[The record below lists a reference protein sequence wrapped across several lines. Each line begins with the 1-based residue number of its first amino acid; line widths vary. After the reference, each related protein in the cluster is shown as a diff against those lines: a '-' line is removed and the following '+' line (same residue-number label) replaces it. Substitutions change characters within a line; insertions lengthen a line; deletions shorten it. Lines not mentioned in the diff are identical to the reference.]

1 MNTSY
6 ITNETIT
13 RLYEKHPS
21 AYNFLAR
28 ENLKEE
34 RRQLS
39 RELTWA
45 TDPGRIR
52 WINDRLVTLQ
62 DWALARLIIHL
73 NKGTSG
79 NLPDDDRA
87 ELKKHLES
95 GRICWGT
102 SGSWVVIKR
111 GGLS

>member
-6 ITNETIT
+6 ITSEAIT
-13 RLYEKHPS
+13 KLYEKYPA
-21 AYNFLAR
+21 AYTFLCR

-34 RRQLS
+34 RRQLT
-39 RELTWA
+39 RELTWQR
-45 TDPGRIR
+45 DPRR
-52 WINDRLVTLQ
+52 VTWIQERLVTLL
-62 DWALARLIIHL
+62 DWQLARLVIHL
-73 NKGTSG
+73 NKGTSDR
-79 NLPDDDRA
+79 LPDDDRA

-111 GGLS
+111 RTNA